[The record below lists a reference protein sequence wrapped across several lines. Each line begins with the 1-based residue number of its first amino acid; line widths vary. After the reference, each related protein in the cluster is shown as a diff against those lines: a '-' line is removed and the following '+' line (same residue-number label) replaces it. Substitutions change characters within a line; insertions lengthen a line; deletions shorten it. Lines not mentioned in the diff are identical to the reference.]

1 MADKEASLLLRI
13 KTAGEE
19 SLEKIGSVLSDLG
32 KIGAGAFALLSAA
45 IVKSIGEYS
54 QQEQAVNALTRTM
67 VNNGIYSKQLKD
79 AYLEQADALS
89 KVTLFGDEQIIAAQN
104 AFSQQAR
111 GIQLTKENTK
121 AILDFAQAQGMDAA
135 QAAEVV
141 GKAVG
146 TSTNALA
153 RYGIEVTA
161 TASKSEKMAQVLTG
175 LNSKFGGQ
183 AEAAT
188 GGLGALQLLSKS
200 VGELF
205 ETLGAKLAPTITY
218 VARELNALVN
228 SAPQTDSFIN
238 AISDGFN
245 FITRMATSVVFAFQ
259 SLGTTIG
266 ATMGTLAGSLQ
277 LLIDGQFS
285 AAKTA
290 LVDGFADIAK
300 ERELIKQNHDTKM
313 KELEDIHYNS
323 QVENATREKDLL
335 VQTLA
340 QKNEIVEQDRLTNQQ
355 RDLENLIAESDIKS
369 QMELALL
376 SGKQSQIQ
384 AAEAAAA
391 DRRFQLATTQADKTK
406 ALADKYRAT
415 ELANQAKFD
424 EAKLENT
431 KATLSTVASLSKS
444 NNMHLAALG
453 KAAALTQIAIDTP
466 AAISKALASAPPP
479 FNFVLAAGVGAA
491 MAAQAAQ
498 VSGVQLAEGGVVMP
512 RPGGIQATIGEGGQ
526 AEAVIPL
533 DRFSEFGMGGGGG
546 TVVNINVQGGMMGS
560 ETEAREFALA
570 IDKEL
575 LKLRRNN
582 ESVSFDSGVI

>member
-19 SLEKIGSVLSDLG
+19 ALEKVQDNLG
-32 KIGAGAFALLSAA
+32 KIGTIGVAAFGILTAA
-45 IVKSIGEYS
+45 IIKGISEYS
-54 QQEQAVNALTRTM
+54 QQEQAVNSLTRAM
-67 VNNGIYSKQLKD
+67 VNNGIYSKELKD
-79 AYLEQADALS
+79 SYLAQADALS
-89 KVTLFGDEQIIAAQN
+89 KVTLFGDEQIIAAQS

-111 GIQLTKENTK
+111 GVQLTKENTK
-121 AILDFAQAQGMDAA
+121 AILDFAQAQGIDAA
-135 QAAEVV
+135 QAAELV

-161 TASKSEKMAQVLTG
+161 TASKSEKMSQVLEG

-205 ETLGAKLAPTITY
+205 ENLGQKLAPTITI
-218 VARELNALVN
+218 VAQSLNQLVN
-228 SAPQTDSFIN
+228 SSSEADSFIN
-238 AISDGFN
+238 IIGDGFN
-245 FITRMATSVVFAFQ
+245 YLTRISTSVVYAFQ

-266 ATMGTLAGSLQ
+266 GVFGTIAGSIS
-277 LLIDGQFS
+277 LLINGQFA

-290 LVDGFADIAK
+290 LENGFDDLAN
-300 ERELIKQNHDTKM
+300 ERERIEQEHNAKILELQNANLQSKIQSSQQEEQLLIQS
-313 KELEDIHYNS
+313 L
-323 QVENATREKDLL
+323 QR
-335 VQTLA
+335 
-340 QKNEIVEQDRLTNQQ
+340 KNEIIQQDALANQE
-355 RDLENLIAESDIKS
+355 RDLQNLITQSDLKT

-376 SGKQSQIQ
+376 SGKNSAVY

-391 DRRFQLATTQADKTK
+391 DKRYQLATTQAQKTA

-415 ELANQAKFD
+415 ELENQAKVN
-424 EAKLENT
+424 EAKLQQT
-431 KATLSTVASLSKS
+431 KDVLSQVSTIQNSS
-444 NNMHLAALG
+444 NKHLAALG
-453 KAAALTQIAIDTP
+453 KAAALTQIAIEGP
-466 AAISKALASAPPP
+466 VAITRALSAAPPP
-479 FNFVLAAGVGAA
+479 FNFALAAGVGAA
-491 MAAQAAQ
+491 IASQVAS

-533 DRFSEFGMGGGGG
+533 DRFSEFGLGGGG
-546 TVVNINVQGGMMGS
+546 TNITLVVNGGMMGS

-570 IDKEL
+570 LDKEL

-582 ESVSFDSGVI
+582 ESVAFDSGVI